1 MTDDADDGGA
11 VEHERSIQQ
20 LARLT
25 GTTSRTL
32 RHYDDIGLLP
42 PSRIGSNG
50 YRYYD
55 GAALVR
61 LQRIL
66 LLRGLGLGLPAI
78 ADVLERQT
86 DAVGALQHHLD
97 WLKAERNRLARQAA
111 SVASTIDALKRGE
124 PIMAETAFDGFD
136 HTQYKEEVEERWGKA
151 AYAKSDAWWRG
162 MSEAERAEW
171 RQRQQ
176 SLSADWRNAAARGID
191 PAGDEG
197 QALAARQ
204 AEWLGSVPGTPRQR
218 REPREHGS
226 HGRVDGVVLSGEAAN
241 TPGGENGR
249 PTKQYFIGLAEMY
262 VADERFADHY
272 GGAEGAAFVRDAMR
286 VYAERE
292 L

>member
-32 RHYDDIGLLP
+32 RHYDDVGLLP

-97 WLKAERNRLARQAA
+97 WLKAERDRLARQAA
-111 SVASTIDALKRGE
+111 SVASTIEALKRGE

-162 MSEAERAEW
+162 MSDAERAEW
-171 RQRQQ
+171 QQRQQ
-176 SLSADWRNAAARGID
+176 SLSSDWQNAAARGID
-191 PAGDEG
+191 PAGDEA

-204 AEWLGSVPGTPRQR
+204 AEWLGSVPGTP
-218 REPREHGS
+218 GS
-226 HGRVDGVVLSGEAAN
+226 ES
-241 TPGGENGR
+241 GR
-249 PTKQYFIGLAEMY
+249 PTKQYFIGLGEMY
-262 VADERFADHY
+262 VADERFAAHY
-272 GGAEGAAFVRDAMR
+272 GGAEGPAFVRDAMR